1 MLAFPNC
8 SCRTLFLL
16 FQAKL
21 DLPIDKER
29 AMRQFDDEKKWD
41 IVCDQVGCHCL
52 TKWSYS
58 NLLAM

>member
-52 TKWSYS
+52 TKWG
-58 NLLAM
+58 

>member
-41 IVCDQVGCHCL
+41 IVCDQVGCHGL
-52 TKWSYS
+52 TKWG
-58 NLLAM
+58 